1 MDEHELASI
10 VNAFIASQ
18 RQLLLMLELLKNDT
32 KRITHIPYETRHRI
46 RQLAYFRMIHGSD
59 LVCRQSTRMDQRC
72 FAILCHLLR
81 TIAGLTSTEVVDVE
95 EMVAMFLHILAHDV
109 KNRVIQREF
118 MRSGETISRHFNM
131 VLLAVIRLHEELLKK
146 PQPVPNECTDQRW
159 RCFENCLGAL
169 DGTYIKVNVPAS
181 DRARYRTRKG
191 EVATNVLGVCD
202 TKGDFVYVLAG
213 WEGSVADSRILRDA
227 LSRPN
232 RLKVPK
238 GYYYLVDAGYPN
250 AEGFLA
256 PYRGQR
262 YHLQEWRGPE
272 NAPSTSKEFFNMKH
286 SSARNVIERAFG
298 VLKGRWA
305 ILRGKSYYPVESHP
319 AAKGLLN
326 KSFVHY
332 DELSYVFGKERATG
346 GRAKSFADIGS
357 NDPPGYDAFAADAV
371 PDTDFP
377 PMYSPGLNMSP
388 DDLMETRTARVSERR
403 NVSSGSKRKRPG
415 HATDSGDIVRTAIEY
430 GNEQLHRIAE
440 WPILQLQD
448 ATQTRQEIV
457 RQLEAIPELT
467 LMDRCRL
474 MRILM
479 RNVDD
484 MKAFLEVPDNMKY
497 PYYSIIL
504 QENR

>member
-1 MDEHELASI
+1 
-10 VNAFIASQ
+10 
-18 RQLLLMLELLKNDT
+18 ML
-32 KRITHIPYETRHRI
+32 
-46 RQLAYFRMIHGSD
+46 
-59 LVCRQSTRMDQRC
+59 
-72 FAILCHLLR
+72 
-81 TIAGLTSTEVVDVE
+81 TEVVDVE

-118 MRSGETISRHFNM
+118 MRSGETMSRHFNM

-146 PQPVPNECTDQRW
+146 PQPVPNEYTDKKWSYVLQ
-159 RCFENCLGAL
+159 NCLGAL

-202 TKGDFVYVLAG
+202 TKGDFVYVLVG
-213 WEGSVADSRILRDA
+213 WEGSAADSRILRDA

-232 RLKVPK
+232 ELKVPK
-238 GYYYLVDAGYPN
+238 GYYYLVDVGYPN

-305 ILRGKSYYPVESHP
+305 ILWGKSYYLVEVQCRTILTCCLLHNLINREMTNFDIQDNIDEVDSTH
-319 AAKGLLN
+319 ATIATDDIHYIETSNEWSQWRDDLAEEIYGLSAN
-326 KSFVHY
+326 VQSGIEHV
-332 DELSYVFGKERATG
+332 A
-346 GRAKSFADIGS
+346 
-357 NDPPGYDAFAADAV
+357 
-371 PDTDFP
+371 
-377 PMYSPGLNMSP
+377 

-403 NVSSGSKRKRPG
+403 NVSSGFKRKRPG

-440 WPILQLQD
+440 WPILQHQD
-448 ATQTRQEIV
+448 ASQTRQEIV
-457 RQLEAIPELT
+457 RQLEPSL
-467 LMDRCRL
+467 
-474 MRILM
+474 
-479 RNVDD
+479 
-484 MKAFLEVPDNMKY
+484 
-497 PYYSIIL
+497 SSH
-504 QENR
+504 